1 MVSFII
7 HLSFKQTLP
16 VSLISRKNRTCLSL
30 FKYFSHTLS
39 INKPNKVCTLLKI
52 KIHILLIT
60 QERVEILQ
68 KFVNNWMENDVALLK
83 KQTI

>member
-16 VSLISRKNRTCLSL
+16 VSLISL

-39 INKPNKVCTLLKI
+39 LNKPNKVCTLLKI